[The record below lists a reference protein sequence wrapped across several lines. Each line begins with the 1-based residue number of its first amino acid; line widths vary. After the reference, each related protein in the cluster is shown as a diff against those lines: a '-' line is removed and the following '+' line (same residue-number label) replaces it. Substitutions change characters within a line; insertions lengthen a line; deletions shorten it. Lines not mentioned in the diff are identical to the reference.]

1 MKVTRAYVPN
11 DNDAWNSFFNGF
23 NNPLL
28 VGYTE
33 NGNRCFNIA
42 NIFDVKLIRTA
53 GYVYAYYKGNQF
65 YSANGWSA
73 GISNHTIVAIDDNFA
88 YVLIYAASDGAY
100 SYRSLLFIYD
110 RFNDMVL
117 TGHRGFTTS
126 GTYNTI
132 NTLTLT
138 DENTS
143 EQYAYSPVLN
153 YSVAFTNIDYTA
165 QYMFKNSLVTN
176 IINPHLIA
184 CTNTT
189 FDMQPRVLT
198 FHSRNYYVAGNN
210 SLILIDGD

>member
-33 NGNRCFNIA
+33 NGNRCFSIA
-42 NIFDVKLIRTA
+42 NIFDVKLFSS
-53 GYVYAYYKGNQF
+53 GSVYAYYKGNQF
-65 YSANGWSA
+65 YSAIGWGD
-73 GISNHTIVAIDDNFA
+73 GISNHTIVAIDDDFV
-88 YVLIYAASDGAY
+88 YVLIYGATY
-100 SYRSLLFIYD
+100 TYHSLLFVYD

-117 TGHRGFTTS
+117 TGHRGS
-126 GTYNTI
+126 DTYNTI

-143 EQYAYSPVLN
+143 EQYAYSSILK

-198 FHSRNYYVAGNN
+198 FHSKNYYVAGNN